1 MYFTAGELYPTKKSV
16 ILILFEN
23 GAYKCGWLE
32 FELKPLDGAVC
43 CDYQRNVG
51 LWKNKLLNG
60 MLPR

>member
-23 GAYKCGWLE
+23 GACKCGWLE

-51 LWKNKLLNG
+51 L
-60 MLPR
+60 